1 MKLNIGKKLG
11 LAFGVIVVVMVL
23 AGGFALY
30 QLNKSSAA
38 LRDVSEH
45 EMTAALAVCGIRAN
59 FDEMVWSTK
68 NIILRGT
75 DRETFSKEI
84 ETFNYKKNRLET
96 MWQPMLEEV
105 LAGPDITDEQRKFY
119 EDFKGEYA
127 AFLTAWD
134 KALPVYRSRGREAA
148 DAIMKGK
155 GRMAGD
161 PLISLMRSLRAQTLQ
176 DMEEAAARTRTVVIT
191 MLVAFLVAVVIA
203 VIATFYIARQLALAI
218 EGTPAGGRGKKK

>member
-23 AGGFALY
+23 TGGFALY

-59 FDEMVWSTK
+59 FDEMLWATK
-68 NIILRGT
+68 NILLRGT

-84 ETFNYKKNRLET
+84 ETFNYKRNRLET

-119 EDFKGEYA
+119 EDFKQEYV

-134 KALPVYRSRGREAA
+134 KALPVYRSRGRVAA
-148 DAIMKGK
+148 DAVMKGK
-155 GRMAGD
+155 GRMAGE
-161 PLISLMRSLRAQTLQ
+161 PLVSLMRSLRAQTLE
-176 DMEEAAARTRTVVIT
+176 DMEKAATRTRTVVIT

-203 VIATFYIARQLALAI
+203 VIATFYIVRQLALAI
-218 EGTPAGGRGKKK
+218 EGTTAVSGGKKK

>member
-1 MKLNIGKKLG
+1 MQLNIGKKLG
-11 LAFGVIVVVMVL
+11 LAFGVVVIVMVL

-30 QLNKSSAA
+30 QLNKSRAA

-59 FDEMVWSTK
+59 FDEMLWATK
-68 NIILRGT
+68 NILLRGT
-75 DRETFSKEI
+75 NREAFSKEI
-84 ETFNYKKNRLET
+84 ETFNYKKNRLEA

-105 LAGPDITDEQRKFY
+105 LAGPDVTDDQRKFY
-119 EDFKGEYA
+119 EDFKGEYT

-134 KALPVYRSRGREAA
+134 KALPVYQTQGREAA

-155 GRMAGD
+155 GRLAGD
-161 PLISLMRSLRAQTLQ
+161 PLINLMRSLREQTIA
-176 DMEEAAARTRTVVIT
+176 DMEDAAAKTRVVVIT

-203 VIATFYIARQLALAI
+203 VIATFYIARQLTVAI
-218 EGTPAGGRGKKK
+218 EGMTAGGRGKKK